1 MKRINKFLYII
12 TFILLYC
19 GVATV
24 STLHSYEFFK
34 ISNNE
39 WIAGVLAVS
48 FELGQA
54 ATLFAI
60 LTNPGERK
68 KFMPWA
74 LMSILTIVQIIGNV
88 YACYKYILENSTD
101 IIRYFKEPIFV
112 WMDMP
117 DDQSTVILTYI
128 AASILPIVAL
138 AMTSMITSFL
148 GDGSPENPV
157 QTGTNEVSTD
167 KPSEEEKLEDK
178 TEEIEN
184 KVENTVSSIPSEDES
199 FSSALYKKEDE
210 SDTPVQTIEMPV
222 ENPVE
227 ELIEEDTA
235 DDTTEDTAKALK
247 KTHLVSM

>member
-148 GDGSPENPV
+148 GDGSENPV
-157 QTGTNEVSTD
+157 QTSTNEVITD
-167 KPSEEEKLEDK
+167 ISSEEEKADE
-178 TEEIEN
+178 TPA
-184 KVENTVSSIPSEDES
+184 SSIGPSMESAEDEAN
-199 FSSALYKKEDE
+199 SSALYKKEDISE
-210 SDTPVQTIEMPV
+210 TPVQIAETPTEK
-222 ENPVE
+222 PVE
-227 ELIEEDTA
+227 ELIEEA
-235 DDTTEDTAKALK
+235 APISEDNSPKQLK